1 MRNRS
6 PFALALALVVVA
18 LSVAACGGGLEAT
31 TTDEFFETGGFTET
45 AIVEPPPV
53 EPTPPAETE
62 TIVLEVA
69 AGQPIGPQSPAEQV
83 AELQRALLAL
93 GYKVGKADG
102 VYGSKT
108 RKAVVKFQKA
118 HKLKA
123 DGLVGQKT
131 ARVMNQELAKL
142 G

>member
-1 MRNRS
+1 MRIRS
-6 PFALALALVVVA
+6 LLAFALALVA
-18 LSVAACGGGLEAT
+18 LTVAACGGGLEAT
-31 TTDEFFETGGFTET
+31 TTNDIFDTGEFTDTSVFEPP
-45 AIVEPPPV
+45 AVEP
-53 EPTPPAETE
+53 EPAPQSE
-62 TIVLEVA
+62 TIVLEVS

-83 AELQRALLAL
+83 SELQRALVAL
-93 GYKVGKADG
+93 GYKVGKPDG
-102 VYGSKT
+102 VYGAKT

-131 ARVMNQELAKL
+131 ARIMNQELAKL